1 MLFDVRTYTLHPG
14 TLKKQLD
21 LYEQYGFEVQTRHL
35 GKPFA
40 FLLPET
46 GNINSFTHIWRYEDA
61 GDREQRRTAM
71 KADPGWQ
78 HYLKLTAEAGRLL
91 ANRLTECGKYNVCL
105 LEAGPRDWHPMI
117 HIPAGFM

>member
-1 MLFDVRTYTLHPG
+1 
-14 TLKKQLD
+14 
-21 LYEQYGFEVQTRHL
+21 
-35 GKPFA
+35 
-40 FLLPET
+40 
-46 GNINSFTHIWRYEDA
+46 
-61 GDREQRRTAM
+61 M